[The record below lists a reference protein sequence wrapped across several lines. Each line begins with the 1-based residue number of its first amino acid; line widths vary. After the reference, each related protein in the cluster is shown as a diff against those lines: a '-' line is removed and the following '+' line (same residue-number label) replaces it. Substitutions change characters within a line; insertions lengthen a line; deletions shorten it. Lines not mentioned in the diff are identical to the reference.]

1 MRALGGLGYPA
12 VHPTAG
18 VWRALG
24 CEIICTFTLVFMVFA
39 TAVDKRATKFV
50 YAMCIGG
57 SLGAAVLAIGPIS
70 GAALNPNRWFGP
82 ALFGKLLSECNYPE
96 LSPQDGVICL
106 KKSEG
111 LGHWWVYLAGPLGGG
126 VLAAIMYRFIFLNDQ
141 ETDEEKKMS

>member
-96 LSPQDGVICL
+96 LSHQDGVICL
-106 KKSEG
+106 VRILYYNSIEKIRRSRTLVG
-111 LGHWWVYLAGPLGGG
+111 LPCRAIGWWSFGSDYV
-126 VLAAIMYRFIFLNDQ
+126 
-141 ETDEEKKMS
+141 